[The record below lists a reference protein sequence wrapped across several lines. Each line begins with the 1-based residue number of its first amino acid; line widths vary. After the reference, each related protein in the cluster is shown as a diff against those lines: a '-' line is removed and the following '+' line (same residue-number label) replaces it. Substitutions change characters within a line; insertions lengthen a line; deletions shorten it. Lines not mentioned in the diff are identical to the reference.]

1 MLWSPI
7 YDYLN
12 MALHNV
18 YYLLEAANIY
28 IYEKLL
34 KKIKCIYIQ
43 NQIYM
48 ESL

>member
-1 MLWSPI
+1 MLWSAI

-12 MALHNV
+12 MALHDV

-28 IYEKLL
+28 IWKAS

-43 NQIYM
+43 NQIYI